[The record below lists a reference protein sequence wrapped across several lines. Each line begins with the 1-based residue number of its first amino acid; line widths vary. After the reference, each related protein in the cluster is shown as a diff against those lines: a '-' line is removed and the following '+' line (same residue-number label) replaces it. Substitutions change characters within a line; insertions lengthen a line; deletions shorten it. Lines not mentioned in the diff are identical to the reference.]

1 MEDQSHMDFSA
12 RLDQAMDG
20 RGLRQA
26 DLVRMAA
33 ADGVKLG
40 KSQLSQYLSGKTE
53 PRKAT
58 LAFLATAL
66 GVSAEWLSG
75 ETDDAAPPEMRQ
87 RENSSVSSIPTKKKE
102 SAMPHRQFK
111 KSSKLDN
118 VLYDIRGPV
127 LDEAYRMEDQ
137 GIHVLKLNI
146 GNPAPFGFRTP
157 DEVVKDMQDQLT
169 ECEATPTAAAS
180 SPRARPSCST
190 TSSRAFPTWTWRTST
205 PATAPRSSSSLR

>member
-1 MEDQSHMDFSA
+1 MEDQAHMDFSA
-12 RLDQAMDG
+12 RLGQAMDE

-26 DLVRMAA
+26 DLIRMAA

-58 LAFLATAL
+58 LAFLATTL

-75 ETDDAAPPEMRQ
+75 ETDNAAAPPEMRQ
-87 RENSSVSSIPTKKKE
+87 RDSPFVSSTPTKKKE
-102 SAMPHRQFK
+102 STMPRRQFK

-169 ECEATPTAAAS
+169 ATPTAAAS
-180 SPRARPSCST
+180 SPRARPSCSM
-190 TSSRAFPTWTWRTST
+190 TSSRASPTWTWRTST
-205 PATAPRSSSSLR
+205 PATAPRSSSSLQ